1 MSYMDL
7 VTVKLVDDS
16 GNSRVETR
24 TLLGVHQT
32 GMEVSPRP
40 RALSDA
46 VRGSRDRLSTVSTSD
61 PRRVTFLRFLPR
73 INFGF

>member
-7 VTVKLVDDS
+7 ITVKLADDN
-16 GNSRVETR
+16 GNQRVETR
-24 TLLGVHQT
+24 TLLGVQT
-32 GMEVSPRP
+32 GMEVSPP
-40 RALSDA
+40 QRALSDA